1 MSARGGA
8 GAGGELRQG
17 DLKRS
22 AMTAAGFDHD
32 RSFML
37 NEIGGD
43 DLCFQVT
50 SRTGQTVDQ
59 GVIHR
64 EGKP

>member
-32 RSFML
+32 HSFML
-37 NEIGGD
+37 NEIAGD
-43 DLCFQVT
+43 DLFFQVM
-50 SRTGQTVDQ
+50 S
-59 GVIHR
+59 
-64 EGKP
+64 